1 MSFFLPDRNKPLCQL
16 MVESMTEHVS
26 RLLLAFMSGV
36 YLYSFPRPRGFTR
49 VSRPRYSPKTSKQFS
64 SR

>member
-26 RLLLAFMSGV
+26 RLLSAFMSGV
-36 YLYSFPRPRGFTR
+36 YLQLPAP
-49 VSRPRYSPKTSKQFS
+49 SRLHARIPASLLTQNLKTVC
-64 SR
+64 

>member
-26 RLLLAFMSGV
+26 RLFLASRALAASRAYPGLATHPKPQNSLLADN
-36 YLYSFPRPRGFTR
+36 
-49 VSRPRYSPKTSKQFS
+49 
-64 SR
+64 